1 MEKSYIAIDLKSFYA
16 SVECIQRKLDPLN
29 VNLVVAD
36 KSRTN
41 KTICLA
47 VSPALKS
54 FDIPGRPRLFEVE
67 QRVKAINNTRKKY
80 ILGYRIKKYSCNRNE
95 IINNKAIGLDY
106 IVARPRM
113 KLYERI
119 SAKIYGIYLD
129 YVAPEDIHMYSID
142 EAFIDATPYLKLYHC
157 SAEELGERIILDVF
171 RKTGITATVGVGT
184 NLYLAKVAMDILAK
198 HMTPTKNGIK
208 IASLNEISYRDQL
221 WDHEPITDFWRIGK
235 GYARRL
241 NDMDIHTMGEVAACS
256 LGTLDCP
263 YNKQKLY
270 KEFGINAEI
279 LIDHAWG
286 FENLTIKDINQY
298 QPKNH
303 CLCVGQLLMEPYNY
317 YDSLTIITEMSEE
330 LALRLTSL
338 NLTTD
343 LIGLSIHYD
352 AKTLNYIDEITET
365 EVDRFGRVRPKSV
378 KGRIKLTYPTNII
391 SSIRK
396 NLLKLF
402 NEIVD
407 SDYLIRRITITAIH
421 VKNAKSKHTYS
432 EQGSLFAGFS
442 KEDTY
447 KLTKQSNLQTTMMN
461 IKSKYGKNALIKGI
475 DLKDKAMTIRRNKQI
490 GGHLS

>member
-80 ILGYRIKKYSCNRNE
+80 ILGHRIKKYSCNRNE

-157 SAEELGERIILDVF
+157 SAEELGERMILDVF
-171 RKTGITATVGVGT
+171 RKAGITATVGVGT

-198 HMTPTKNGIK
+198 HITPTKNGIK

-221 WDHEPITDFWRIGK
+221 WDHKPITDFWRIGK

-286 FENLTIKDINQY
+286 FENLTIKNINQY

-330 LALRLTSL
+330 LALRLTSS

-352 AKTLNYIDEITET
+352 AKTLNYIDDIIET

-396 NLLKLF
+396 DLLKLF

-421 VKNAKSKHTYS
+421 VKNAKSKYTYS

-447 KLTKQSNLQTTMMN
+447 KITKQSNLQTTMMN
-461 IKSKYGKNALIKGI
+461 IKSKYGKN
-475 DLKDKAMTIRRNKQI
+475 TP
-490 GGHLS
+490 

>member
-1 MEKSYIAIDLKSFYA
+1 
-16 SVECIQRKLDPLN
+16 
-29 VNLVVAD
+29 
-36 KSRTN
+36 
-41 KTICLA
+41 
-47 VSPALKS
+47 
-54 FDIPGRPRLFEVE
+54 
-67 QRVKAINNTRKKY
+67 
-80 ILGYRIKKYSCNRNE
+80 
-95 IINNKAIGLDY
+95 
-106 IVARPRM
+106 M

-270 KEFGINAEI
+270 EEFGINAEI

-352 AKTLNYIDEITET
+352 AKTLNYIDDIIET
-365 EVDRFGRVRPKSV
+365 EVDRFGRVRPKSA

-391 SSIRK
+391 LSIRK

-421 VKNAKSKHTYS
+421 VKNAKSKYTYS
-432 EQGSLFAGFS
+432 EQGSLFTGFS
-442 KEDTY
+442 KGDTY
-447 KLTKQSNLQTTMMN
+447 KFTKQSNLQATMMN